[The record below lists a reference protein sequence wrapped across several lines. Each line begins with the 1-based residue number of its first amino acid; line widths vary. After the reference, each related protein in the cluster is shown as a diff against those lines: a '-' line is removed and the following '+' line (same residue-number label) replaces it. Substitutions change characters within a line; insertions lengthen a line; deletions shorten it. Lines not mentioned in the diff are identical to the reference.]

1 MVMITMVLHVK
12 GIEKHFNVVKISVN
26 RICWI
31 YMYEVFAS
39 CLIVGFDAMMVFEL
53 SRKSYEIYAR
63 VVELS
68 NCTLSFVDTLTPV
81 NPIMLPSFYLTI

>member
-1 MVMITMVLHVK
+1 MRNLGNHIVMITMVLHVK

-68 NCTLSFVDTLTPV
+68 NCTLIQF
-81 NPIMLPSFYLTI
+81 